1 LPATRSEREPP
12 PGWPPAALARIAELE
27 QQLAQLREA
36 NGRKDEFISM
46 VAHELRGPLT
56 AVKGAARTLLR
67 HRGRLDPEV
76 ARQLLENVD
85 SESDR
90 LDHILD
96 GLLALS
102 RAEAGLPEPG
112 ERSTPLRPLLAKLV
126 AEMRPRAGTRQ
137 LTLRASP
144 GLPPA
149 RAHSLGLEQI
159 VRNLL
164 DNALK
169 YSPPEARVVVT
180 ATRRGDDLEVAVRN
194 DGPPIRPDVLARL
207 FDRFYRGPS
216 FAGRRGG
223 SGLGLTICRRLVEAQ
238 GGRIWAE
245 SDRARGTV
253 VRFTVP
259 PATETVP

>member
-1 LPATRSEREPP
+1 
-12 PGWPPAALARIAELE
+12 
-27 QQLAQLREA
+27 
-36 NGRKDEFISM
+36 M